1 MVFPRQRW
9 DTTEVNKQLFSQ
21 YAKSGEGPIY
31 MDCRGIS
38 NEDLEYMMHW
48 LKHEGNEALIN
59 HLNEEGIDLRC
70 NPVEFMTHEMFSL
83 GAIRSNAKT
92 ETSVKGLYAAGDE
105 TLGGISAAATF
116 GWIAGENAAEYAKR
130 AESFNSEKENTK
142 IHEKKRLLDEIRS
155 RRVGPDWRE
164 ANIAL
169 QQVMNDYA
177 GSVRSESLL
186 GAGLSHIRRLKKKVG
201 TAVTAKNQ
209 HELVRVLEIIN
220 LLDLAELVLVA
231 ANERK
236 ETRGLHFRTDY
247 PFTDPLLDKLLVV
260 RRENE
265 KAVTKWIEIGRWE
278 H

>member
-1 MVFPRQRW
+1 
-9 DTTEVNKQLFSQ
+9 
-21 YAKSGEGPIY
+21 
-31 MDCRGIS
+31 
-38 NEDLEYMMHW
+38 
-48 LKHEGNEALIN
+48 
-59 HLNEEGIDLRC
+59 
-70 NPVEFMTHEMFSL
+70 
-83 GAIRSNAKT
+83 
-92 ETSVKGLYAAGDE
+92 
-105 TLGGISAAATF
+105 
-116 GWIAGENAAEYAKR
+116 
-130 AESFNSEKENTK
+130 
-142 IHEKKRLLDEIRS
+142 
-155 RRVGPDWRE
+155 
-164 ANIAL
+164 
-169 QQVMNDYA
+169 MNDYA